1 MALGIFLSYR
11 RAEAGPYARLLKLQ
25 LSERFPDAN
34 VFMDLD
40 SIEAG
45 LDFAEA
51 IRDAVDS
58 SAVFVALIGREWA
71 TVTDEKGRRR
81 LDDPDDYVR
90 FEVKTALQRGVR
102 VIPLLLDGATPPQ
115 PRQLPDELQKLAR
128 LNALELTY
136 GRYEYDVSRLLDVIQ
151 RVLTGAPG
159 AAVRSRGISPARAAQ
174 LLTDAERVAKSI
186 PAEISR
192 VRALSDVARA
202 LSARDPEHAA
212 QVIEEADRIARSID
226 NEDTQGFA
234 LMAVARALAVIDPA
248 RAEHVARLVR
258 GETAPEALWEV
269 ANALAATVPAR
280 AERIAQSVDAHH
292 RIFVL
297 LKIAQRLAPIDPDK
311 AARLLTDAEHAA
323 QSITTE
329 YMRPNDLAVVAS
341 ALAATDSSR
350 ADRLF
355 AEAERSAR
363 SITNPVDAV
372 WKAATLADVAKA
384 LAPSDPD
391 KAARLFADAE
401 HTAQSITNDN
411 NRDSALR
418 EVATLLAVSDPDRA
432 ERIAQSASGDG
443 ASPERIRLLI
453 ASALTE
459 TDPDRAERILSSLPF
474 EGTDKAH
481 TLADVAKA
489 LAATDPDRAERVAQS
504 ITDERWKVNALAGVA
519 EALR

>member
-1 MALGIFLSYR
+1 MAQGIFLSYR
-11 RAEAGPYARLLKLQ
+11 RAEAGPYARLLKRQ

-58 SAVFVALIGREWA
+58 SAVMVTLIGREWA
-71 TVTDEKGRRR
+71 TITDDEGHLR

-102 VIPLLLDGATPPQ
+102 VIPVLLDGAMPPQ
-115 PRQLPDELQKLAR
+115 QRQLPDELQKLAR

-159 AAVRSRGISPARAAQ
+159 ASVRSPGISPARAAQ
-174 LLTDAERVAKSI
+174 LLSDAERAAKSI

-202 LSARDPEHAA
+202 LSARYPEHAA
-212 QVIEEADRIARSID
+212 QVIEEAIGIARSID
-226 NEDTQGFA
+226 NEDTQGGA
-234 LMAVARALAVIDPA
+234 LMAVAKALAVIDPA
-248 RAEHVARLVR
+248 RAEHVARSVR
-258 GETAPEALWEV
+258 GETAPEALWVV

-280 AERIAQSVDAHH
+280 AERIAQSVDPHS

-297 LKIAQRLAPIDPDK
+297 LNIAQRIAPIDPDK

-341 ALAATDSSR
+341 ALAATDPSR
-350 ADRLF
+350 AERLF

-363 SITNPVDAV
+363 SITNPVHV
-372 WKAATLADVAKA
+372 GWKAATLADVAKS
-384 LAPSDPD
+384 LAHSDPD
-391 KAARLFADAE
+391 NAARLFADAE
-401 HTAQSITNDN
+401 RTAQSITSEN
-411 NRDSALR
+411 NRDTALR
-418 EVATLLAVSDPDRA
+418 EVATALAAIDPDQA
-432 ERIAQSASGDG
+432 ERIAQSTSGDG
-443 ASPERIRLLI
+443 ATPNGIRLRI
-453 ASALTE
+453 ASALAASN
-459 TDPDRAERILSSLPF
+459 PDRAERMLRSIP
-474 EGTDKAH
+474 GDGVTKARA
-481 TLADVAKA
+481 LADVASA
-489 LAATDPDRAERVAQS
+489 LAAADPDRAERVARS
-504 ITDERWKVNALAGVA
+504 ITDERWKVNALAAIA
-519 EALR
+519 EAQN